1 MSSISQQAIEKN
13 GSAFR
18 EIPEDQQPLS
28 EQYRIASKAYV
39 KAKSVAKLAED
50 LKPSK
55 FALMMSHHNDLA
67 VSRAEIAVRS
77 SPEWQ
82 QYIRSVVAATEDA
95 DMARAKVKWIEMRF
109 QEWVMQQAGSR
120 KEREMGRKD
129 P

>member
-1 MSSISQQAIEKN
+1 MTSISERATEASGIKMMD
-13 GSAFR
+13 
-18 EIPEDQQPLS
+18 EDERPLS

-55 FALMMSHHNDLA
+55 FAVMMQNYPDLA

-82 QYIRSVVAATEDA
+82 QYVRSVVAAAEDA

-109 QEWVMQQAGSR
+109 QEWVMQQASAR
-120 KEREMGRKD
+120 KEYEMGRKSS
-129 P
+129 